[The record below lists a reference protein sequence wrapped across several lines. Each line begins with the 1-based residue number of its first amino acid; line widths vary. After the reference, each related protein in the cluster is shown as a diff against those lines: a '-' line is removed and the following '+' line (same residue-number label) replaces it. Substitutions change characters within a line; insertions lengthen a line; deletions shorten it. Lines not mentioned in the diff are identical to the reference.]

1 MFSYRDG
8 QLFGEEVALADVAQE
23 VGTPV
28 YVYSQAVLMAQ
39 ATAYLEAARMHLSRF
54 LVCYALKANGN
65 LALLRLLAGLGL
77 GADVTSGG
85 ELFLALQAGIDP
97 HKIIFS
103 GVGKT
108 RREIEEALA
117 AGILALH
124 IESAMELAA
133 VGQIAAEMGRVA
145 RIGLRL
151 NPNIPAG
158 THPHISTG
166 RDEHKFGIAPAQAL
180 ALWQQ
185 AANHP
190 WLQPIGLAA
199 HIGSQITSLT
209 PFRQTGQFLA
219 DFAAQLAGQGLGLD
233 YLDMGGGLAIPY
245 QNEQPPTP
253 AGLLA
258 ALSPLVG
265 NYRLVFEPGRFV
277 VGPAGALL
285 TAVVYQ
291 KGQGA
296 KQFVI
301 TDAGMNDLLR
311 PALYGAHHPIW
322 PVAEKPTAQK
332 ADVVGPICETAD
344 YLGQGRDLPLL
355 RPGDL
360 LAVMQAGAYGFA
372 MSSNYNGRLRP
383 AEVLISGSN
392 FQLIRPR
399 QSYHH
404 LL

>member
-8 QLFGEEVALADVAQE
+8 QLFGEGVALADVAQE

-39 ATAYLEAARMHLSRF
+39 ATAYLEAARTHLSRF

-133 VGQIAAEMGRVA
+133 VGQIATEMGRVA
-145 RIGLRL
+145 AIGLRL

-166 RDEHKFGIAPAQAL
+166 RDEHKFGLAPAQART
-180 ALWQQ
+180 LWQQ

-209 PFRQTGQFLA
+209 PFLQTGQFLA
-219 DFAAQLAGQGLGLD
+219 EFAAQFAGQGVELD

-258 ALSPLVG
+258 ALAPVIG
-265 NYRLVFEPGRFV
+265 NYRLVLEPGRFV

-285 TAVVYQ
+285 TAVVYH
-291 KGQGA
+291 KAQGG

-322 PVAEKPTAQK
+322 PAAEKPAAQK

-399 QSYHH
+399 QSYHD